1 MTRKQG
7 TDDRV
12 RVVKRSTPFRGYFR
26 IDRYRFQHRRF
37 DGDWTPELTREVF
50 ERGHAAGVLLYD
62 PARDE
67 VVLIEQFRIGAYAAG
82 LKPWLIE
89 VVAGIIEP
97 GEAAAEVARREA
109 REESGC
115 EIQALEPIG
124 TVIMSPGGA
133 SETLA
138 LFCGRVESAGAGG
151 LHGLAEEHEDIR
163 AIVLPTDQ
171 AMARLEAGEIV
182 NASAVICLQ
191 WLAIHRDRLRI
202 AWH

>member
-1 MTRKQG
+1 MKSNYGDTAAVEIVGKE
-7 TDDRV
+7 
-12 RVVKRSTPFRGYFR
+12 TPYQGYFR
-26 IDRYRFQHRRF
+26 IDRYRLRHRRF

-62 PARDE
+62 PARDA

-82 LKPWLIE
+82 LEPWLIE

-124 TVIMSPGGA
+124 SFIMSPGGA
-133 SETLA
+133 SETLS

-163 AIVLPTDQ
+163 AIALPSDQ
-171 AMARLEAGEIV
+171 ALARLAAGEIA
-182 NASAVICLQ
+182 NASTVIALQ

-202 AWH
+202 AWR